1 MLLSDVSEHVV
12 ELYITVRFADGRVS
26 CGCADERVCTTLV
39 CWPRALSACV
49 KAWWQHLVRAPPA
62 ALRTCCKHKNFAF
75 DPDFELMRNRGSLH
89 VVQHMA
95 ACDVI
100 LNWGS
105 RYTNTLGIPEASPVM
120 NINYSLVATS
130 NSCTWFGVHDAASL
144 QPQEGP
150 NPRPMGCGGSTAAG
164 DSHQAEA
171 QTDKAVR
178 RASSAFL
185 RGDTP
190 GQFAHGDGL
199 LCTMDT
205 TNTALRRRAPQIC
218 QRAGQRARTSGRY
231 CYSAEAKQANPLF

>member
-130 NSCTWFGVHDAASL
+130 NSCTCGLGYTTL
-144 QPQEGP
+144 QACNHKRAPIPDQWGAEEVP
-150 NPRPMGCGGSTAAG
+150 PPATRTRLKRKRTRPC
-164 DSHQAEA
+164 
-171 QTDKAVR
+171 AVR
-178 RASSAFL
+178 RPHF
-185 RGDTP
+185 
-190 GQFAHGDGL
+190 
-199 LCTMDT
+199 
-205 TNTALRRRAPQIC
+205 
-218 QRAGQRARTSGRY
+218 
-231 CYSAEAKQANPLF
+231 